1 MTQPPNS
8 PPSDQGGYPD
18 PAGQPPPPY
27 QQPAEQFQNPAGA
40 QPMDPGYQQGAPV
53 GGAPAGGVTPGGMA
67 PGGMNPGGMAPVGM
81 NPGGMNTGGMNTGG
95 MNPAPRAG
103 SFDPATVAKGDW
115 LVLGL
120 GFLLFIFSFFGWQ
133 SVDLGPYGSVSSGG
147 WNGWWVLIQLI
158 LLAVVVIKVVQI
170 FTGNLRKE
178 IPPIAL
184 AGAGGLLVL
193 LYLIALITTFSSLDG
208 VGPGFGIW
216 ACLILSIPF
225 AYFLALS
232 AQKEGALPFKV
243 PGPAGF

>member
-8 PPSDQGGYPD
+8 PPGDQGGYPD

-27 QQPAEQFQNPAGA
+27 PPPAEQFQNPPGA
-40 QPMDPGYQQGAPV
+40 QPMDPSYQQGAPV
-53 GGAPAGGVTPGGMA
+53 GGTPAGGVA
-67 PGGMNPGGMAPVGM
+67 PGGMNPGGMNPSGM
-81 NPGGMNTGGMNTGG
+81 APGGMNPT
-95 MNPAPRAG
+95 PRAG

-133 SVDLGPYGSVSSGG
+133 SYDLGPYGSYSSGG
-147 WNGWWVLIQLI
+147 WNGWRVLIQLI

>member
-8 PPSDQGGYPD
+8 PPGDQGGYPD

-27 QQPAEQFQNPAGA
+27 QPPAEQFQNPAGG
-40 QPMDPGYQQGAPV
+40 QPMDPGYQQGAAV
-53 GGAPAGGVTPGGMA
+53 GGAPVGGMAPGGMA
-67 PGGMNPGGMAPVGM
+67 PGGMAAGPA
-81 NPGGMNTGGMNTGG
+81 
-95 MNPAPRAG
+95 NPAPRAG
-103 SFDPATVAKGDW
+103 GFDPSTVAKSDW

-133 SVDLGPYGSVSSGG
+133 SIDLGPYSVSTGG

-193 LYLIALITTFSSLDG
+193 LYLIALITTFSSYDG